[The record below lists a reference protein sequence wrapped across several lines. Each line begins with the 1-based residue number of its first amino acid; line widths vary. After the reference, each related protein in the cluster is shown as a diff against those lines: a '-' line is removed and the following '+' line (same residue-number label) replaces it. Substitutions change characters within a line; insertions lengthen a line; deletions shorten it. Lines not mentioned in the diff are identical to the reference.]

1 MYNPTDAAVILLSGT
16 IGVLIG
22 AAITSIVTLYI
33 FRKQMRIQ
41 SNRFFLEKLIIELQN
56 IYIAHLSHT
65 EIKDQN
71 INVINALQD
80 VSYKDMTVLDNDL
93 NILKQAI
100 LDYNKGRLKTLET
113 TSTSQEE
120 IHASKMISNS
130 IKAIM
135 ETIRKLT

>member
-1 MYNPTDAAVILLSGT
+1 MNNPIDVTAILLSGT

-22 AAITSIVTLYI
+22 AAITSIVTIYI

-41 SNRFFLEKLIIELQN
+41 SNRFFLEKLMLELQN
-56 IYIAHLSHT
+56 IYIAYLSHMQ
-65 EIKDQN
+65 IKDQN

-80 VSYKDMTVLDNDL
+80 VSYKDMAVLDNDL

-100 LDYNKGRLKTLET
+100 LDYNIGRLKTLES

-120 IHASKMISNS
+120 IHASKMIRNS